1 MFNERLLDSVPVWA
15 FFILIGMIALVP
27 IEVGQRLG
35 ARRRRMAEH
44 EPEGPVGNAVG
55 ATLALLGFMV
65 ALTVGA
71 ATARFDTRKEALIDG
86 VNAIETAFRNA
97 SLLPEPHKGKSRKL
111 LREYVE
117 MRLEVPKFYG
127 DLDQLRSL
135 EAQIRSL
142 QQSLWSHAEALA
154 KEDRSSEIYAMF
166 TSSLNE
172 VFQIY
177 NKRVIIGALH
187 RIPLV
192 VWMVLMIVTII
203 STLGVGFQFGLAG
216 KRSPIASL
224 LLALTYAMV
233 MTLVFDLDQPGKGL
247 IGVNQQPMH
256 DLHER
261 LRTQQ

>member
-1 MFNERLLDSVPVWA
+1 MFNERILDSVPVWA
-15 FFILIGMIALVP
+15 FFILIAMIALVP

-35 ARRRRMAEH
+35 ARRRRMTEH

-97 SLLPEPHKGKSRKL
+97 SLLPEPHKSESRKL

-117 MRLEVPKFYG
+117 MRLEMPKLFG
-127 DLDQLRSL
+127 DPDRLRTL
-135 EAQIRSL
+135 ETRIRSL

-154 KEDRSSEIYAMF
+154 KEDRSSEMYALF
-166 TSSLNE
+166 ASSLNE
-172 VFQIY
+172 VFQIH
-177 NKRVIIGALH
+177 NKRVIIGAQQ
-187 RIPLV
+187 RIPFLV
-192 VWMVLMIVTII
+192 WVVLMIVTII

-216 KRSPIASL
+216 NRSLIANL
-224 LLALTYAMV
+224 LLALTFALV
-233 MTLVFDLDQPGKGL
+233 MTLIFDLEQPGKGL
-247 IGVNQQPMH
+247 IDVSQQPMY

-261 LRTQQ
+261 LRGQE